1 MTSERHWESNV
12 IAGAATVHNGQ
23 FLLLRRSDRESFLPK
38 VWGIPAGRVNPGED
52 PGEACL
58 RELFE
63 ETGLQGNV
71 LDLVGYASFV
81 SRRGNVNLSN
91 VQLNFL
97 VLVDDR
103 DVRLDRTSHSEA
115 QWMISLDDRDSK
127 LLDQFTRNIMI
138 AVRRRFSSEKESTL
152 QIAEGPGRRVSQ
164 RTAG

>member
-38 VWGIPAGRVNPGED
+38 VWGIPAGRLNPGED

-115 QWMISLDDRDSK
+115 QWISLDDRDSK

-138 AVRRRFSSEKESTL
+138 DVRRRFSSEKESTL